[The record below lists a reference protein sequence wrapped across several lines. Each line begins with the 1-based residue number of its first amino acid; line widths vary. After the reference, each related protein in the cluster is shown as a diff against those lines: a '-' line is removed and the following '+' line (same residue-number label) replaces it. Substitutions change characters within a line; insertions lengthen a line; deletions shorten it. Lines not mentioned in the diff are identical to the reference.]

1 MDYFTKKKTNPK
13 PFQVLYQGNS
23 NISSTF
29 RNVSFANTIN
39 KGAERLYISKHFK
52 GEKEFLE
59 VET

>member
-1 MDYFTKKKTNPK
+1 MEHFTPQKKN

-29 RNVSFANTIN
+29 WNVSSANTVN

>member
-1 MDYFTKKKTNPK
+1 MKHFTKKNPK
-13 PFQVLYQGNS
+13 PKTFRVLYQGNC

-29 RNVSFANTIN
+29 WNVSSANTIN

-59 VET
+59 VEA